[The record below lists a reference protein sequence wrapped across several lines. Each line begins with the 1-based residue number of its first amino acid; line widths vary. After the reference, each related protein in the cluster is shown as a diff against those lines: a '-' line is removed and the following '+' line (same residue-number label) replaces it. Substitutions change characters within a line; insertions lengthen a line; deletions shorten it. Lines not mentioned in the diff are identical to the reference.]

1 MALITVIRTWQ
12 IAHSQSS
19 GAEEAFASR
28 VMLFVLIWLYF
39 GVSKRLVVEIPLTPF
54 LWITYFCASLF

>member
-1 MALITVIRTWQ
+1 MARITVIRTWQ

-39 GVSKRLVVEIPLTPF
+39 GVSKRLVV
-54 LWITYFCASLF
+54 